1 MLAARDQ
8 ENLVHGHQ
16 QVAASKPLNQ
26 STRGLQPKTPG
37 NKFPKTPLKVPLN
50 DENAPTGFGGKGT
63 IKGKGL
69 GGKDATI
76 DKNAF
81 ITPMGKCFRD
91 ISQLLANI
99 YAKGPRNR
107 APLGM
112 KTTNAKTKVFQTP
125 AGPELDKEPEKTV
138 SKQPSV
144 RKPRSKVTEKIKID
158 VHGDESPLG
167 ELDVEYMPPRSQDIP
182 FDSDVF
188 PKGCLNY
195 DVLKPENL
203 TRGSLGAWYNT
214 ADRDGK
220 SKVERDL
227 EEGYRKSAKRTDE
240 LVLAAMEEEWTIGD
254 MPETFKNP
262 KKTAPLQQN
271 KTKVFVEQRPKS
283 TIPTQ
288 SRGPATVASRRA
300 ASALSTAPKSIAEP
314 VKRPATAIARPVSSF
329 LTRGKKTMIIAP
341 APQATM
347 RHKAAAVTSRSTIG
361 YTKGRSV
368 SNPLQK
374 REAPSTTLQKRVN
387 PGLPRSNSNI
397 SQSSESTITP
407 ARFANKENFNVPEYK
422 RPDFLRAFD
431 VDDEDLEPGL
441 RGALP
446 ECLKKFDEDEE
457 EFVMTLGGVE

>member
-63 IKGKGL
+63 GKGKGL
-69 GGKDATI
+69 GGKDVTI

-81 ITPMGKCFRD
+81 ITPM
-91 ISQLLANI
+91 
-99 YAKGPRNR
+99 GPRNR

-125 AGPELDKEPEKTV
+125 AGPGVEKELEKTV

-144 RKPRSKVTEKIKID
+144 RKPRSRVTEKVKID
-158 VHGDESPLG
+158 VHGDDSPLG
-167 ELDVEYMPPRSQDIP
+167 EPDVEYMPPRSKDIP
-182 FDSDVF
+182 FDSDIF

-214 ADRDGK
+214 ADKDGK

-227 EEGYRKSAKRTDE
+227 EEGYRKSTERTDE

-254 MPETFKNP
+254 MPETFRHLQNK
-262 KKTAPLQQN
+262 ASSQQN
-271 KTKVFVEQRPKS
+271 KAKVFMEQTPKPTIS
-283 TIPTQ
+283 TQI
-288 SRGPATVASRRA
+288 RGPATVTSRRA
-300 ASALSTAPKSIAEP
+300 ASALSTAPKATAEP

-341 APQATM
+341 IPHATM
-347 RHKAAAVTSRSTIG
+347 QHKAAAITSRSTIG

-374 REAPSTTLQKRVN
+374 REAPSTILQKRVN
-387 PGLPRSNSNI
+387 PGLSRSASNI
-397 SQSSESTITP
+397 SQNSESTITP
-407 ARFANKENFNVPEYK
+407 ARFANQENLNVPEYK
-422 RPDFLRAFD
+422 RPDFLSAFD
-431 VDDEDLEPGL
+431 VDDEELEPGL

-457 EFVMTLGGVE
+457 EFIMTLGDVE